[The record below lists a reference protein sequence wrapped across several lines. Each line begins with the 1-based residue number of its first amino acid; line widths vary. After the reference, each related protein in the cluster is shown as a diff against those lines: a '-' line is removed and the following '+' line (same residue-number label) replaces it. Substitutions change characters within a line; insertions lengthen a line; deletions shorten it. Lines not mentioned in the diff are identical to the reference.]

1 MNLYIRIKD
10 GQPFEHPIFGDNFR
24 QAFPDVDV
32 NNLPSEFAKFEH
44 GEKITIGVYEV
55 LENPIY
61 VLVDGIC
68 KSVPQKRDMTLE
80 EKTNKQQEYIKWFN
94 NREQLENWSAWTFDE
109 ENCIMSPPISRPE
122 TDQTKIDAGILTVW
136 CGADNN
142 WKDTPARPVDENQYK
157 FDFFAWKWIQ
167 VVN

>member
-1 MNLYIRIKD
+1 MDFFIRIKD

-61 VLVDGIC
+61 G
-68 KSVPQKRDMTLE
+68 R
-80 EKTNKQQEYIKWFN
+80 
-94 NREQLENWSAWTFDE
+94 
-109 ENCIMSPPISRPE
+109 
-122 TDQTKIDAGILTVW
+122 
-136 CGADNN
+136 
-142 WKDTPARPVDENQYK
+142 
-157 FDFFAWKWIQ
+157 
-167 VVN
+167 